1 MAPRGEASKPAMRL
15 PAPRNPCCGIPV
27 APGGSPRESEI
38 AYWDRTMRTRTQLL
52 VLAVLAGGGAAWQFF
67 GEGVG
72 LPRPMA
78 LLGLSR
84 GGAVAATGAPAPPTP
99 VAVSPVRTGT
109 VTERAESVGTVRAR
123 EAVTITAKLPG
134 IVTAIRFQ
142 EGQRVPAGET
152 LVILDDAALRA
163 ELDQAR
169 ALLDDA
175 RSQLL
180 RVQRLTAGVVAEQR
194 VDTLLATARGAEG
207 RVRQVQARLDEARV
221 TAPFAGRV
229 GLRTVSLGALVQP
242 GTAVTTLD
250 DISRVRVEFSIPEVY
265 LARIQPGSTVTA
277 RSTAYGDRRFL
288 GTVTVADT
296 RIDTATRTVRLVS
309 EFDNTD
315 EALRP
320 GLFLT
325 IELNLETRDNALMVP
340 EEALDPVGERA
351 FVFVVRDN
359 RAQRME
365 VTLGQRIAGEVEVV
379 RGVTRTDQVVVR
391 GIQRLRNNA
400 AVRVTETITRPTS

>member
-1 MAPRGEASKPAMRL
+1 MRK
-15 PAPRNPCCGIPV
+15 
-27 APGGSPRESEI
+27 
-38 AYWDRTMRTRTQLL
+38 RTQVL
-52 VLAVLAGGGAAWQFF
+52 VLAVLLGGGAAWHFY

-78 LLGLSR
+78 LLGLEKR
-84 GGAVAATGAPAPPTP
+84 AATTTAGAAGPVNVAVA
-99 VAVSPVRTGT
+99 PVRTG
-109 VTERAESVGTVRAR
+109 VVIERAESVGTVRAR
-123 EAVTITAKLPG
+123 EAVTITAKNSG

-142 EGQRVPAGET
+142 EGQRVAAGDV
-152 LVILDDAALRA
+152 LVVMDDAALRA

-169 ALLDDA
+169 AQLDDA
-175 RSQLL
+175 RSQLQ

-194 VDTLLATARGAEG
+194 VDTLQAVARGAEG

-229 GLRTVSLGALVQP
+229 GLRSVSAGALLQP
-242 GTAVTTLD
+242 GTPVTTLD
-250 DISRVRVEFSIPEVY
+250 DISRVRVEFSIPEIHV
-265 LARIQPGSTVTA
+265 ARIRPGSIVKA
-277 RSTAYGDRRFL
+277 RSSAYGERRFE

-296 RIDTATRTVRLVS
+296 RIDPATRTVRLVS
-309 EFDNTD
+309 EFDNPD

-325 IELNLETRDNALMVP
+325 IELDLRTRNDALMVP
-340 EEALDPVGERA
+340 EESLDPVGERA

-359 RAQRME
+359 RAQRVE
-365 VTLGQRIAGEVEVV
+365 VTLGQRLSGEVEVL
-379 RGVTRTDQVVVR
+379 RGLAASDQVVVR

-400 AVRVTETITRPTS
+400 PVRITETITRPTS

>member
-1 MAPRGEASKPAMRL
+1 MRK
-15 PAPRNPCCGIPV
+15 
-27 APGGSPRESEI
+27 
-38 AYWDRTMRTRTQLL
+38 RTQLF
-52 VLAVLAGGGAAWQFF
+52 VLAVLAGAGAAWHFY
-67 GEGVG
+67 GEQAG
-72 LPRPMA
+72 LARPMA
-78 LLGLSR
+78 LLGLERRATASA
-84 GGAVAATGAPAPPTP
+84 GAAAGPVNVAVA
-99 VAVSPVRTGT
+99 PVRTGS
-109 VTERAESVGTVRAR
+109 VVERTESVGTVRAR

-134 IVTAIRFQ
+134 MVTSIRFQ
-142 EGQRVPAGET
+142 EGERVQAGEV
-152 LVILDDAALRA
+152 LVVLDDAALRA

-194 VDTLLATARGAEG
+194 VDTLLAAARGAEG
-207 RVRQVQARLDEARV
+207 RVRQVQAKLDEARV

-265 LARIQPGSTVTA
+265 VARIQPGSIVSA
-277 RSTAYGDRRFL
+277 RSTAYGERRFQ
-288 GTVTVADT
+288 GTVTVVDT
-296 RIDTATRTVRLVS
+296 RIDPATRTVRLVS
-309 EFDNTD
+309 EFDNPD

-325 IELNLETRDNALMVP
+325 IELNLETRENALMVP

-351 FVFVVRDN
+351 FVFIVRDS
-359 RAQRME
+359 RAQRVE
-365 VTLGQRIAGEVEVV
+365 VTLGQRRSGEVEVL
-379 RGVTRTDQVVVR
+379 RGVAATDQVVVR

-400 AVRVTETITRPTS
+400 PVRITETLTRPTS